1 MIYRRPYLWLLCL
14 VVLGTLVSC
23 MTPQQ
28 QSAALDAVDQMW
40 RSGAITRAQWDA
52 MREAILSAGSASVW
66 GQIATAVAGAGLGWL
81 GVRLQRGPSA
91 TPDERVKRAAA
102 KA

>member
-1 MIYRRPYLWLLCL
+1 MKTLAVLAICLLL
-14 VVLGTLVSC
+14 VAC

-40 RSGAITRAQWDA
+40 RSGAITRAQWEA

-66 GQIATAVAGAGLGWL
+66 GQIGTAVAGAGLGWL

-91 TPDERVKRAAA
+91 TPEERVKRSAA